1 MSDPLHH
8 PELHTERKAQLPTEE
23 KVNAILDLLGII
35 ARALL
40 RIFGKRKSDG

>member
-1 MSDPLHH
+1 MSSPLQGGA
-8 PELHTERKAQLPTEE
+8 PERKTNLPTEE

-40 RIFGKRKSDG
+40 AIFGKRATDK